1 MHPDVLTLQQTSTLV
16 AMPTAVVRR
25 HAASG
30 AIPGIRIG
38 RPWRFWSPSV
48 LHAVTGVRPSPR
60 GEPPSVDVVDAAALG
75 WLLGIPERTV
85 CVLLRRGELPGHKV
99 AGRWRSHW
107 PTIAHHL
114 REGVALPGPPA
125 PQPVHTTL
133 PGPQ

>member
-1 MHPDVLTLQQTSTLV
+1 MHPDVLTLQQTATLV
-16 AMPTAVVRR
+16 AMPAAVVRR
-25 HAASG
+25 HAAAG
-30 AIPGIRIG
+30 AIPGIRVG

-60 GEPPSVDVVDAAALG
+60 EESAGVDVVDAAALG

-85 CVLLRRGELPGHKV
+85 CVLLRQGELPGHKV

-114 REGVALPGPPA
+114 REGIALPGPRALEPA
-125 PQPVHTTL
+125 LTSL
-133 PGPQ
+133 RGSE